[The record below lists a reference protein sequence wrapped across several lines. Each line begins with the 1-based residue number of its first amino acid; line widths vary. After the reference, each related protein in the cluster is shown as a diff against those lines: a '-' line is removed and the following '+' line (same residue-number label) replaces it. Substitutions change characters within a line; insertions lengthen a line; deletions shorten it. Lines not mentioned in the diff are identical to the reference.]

1 MNEWIIAGVAI
12 GFLAGA
18 VFAWSLVSGR
28 LRKAQYRA
36 VSAEADGEALRR
48 ERDADRQEIASLR
61 EKLETEQRAR
71 AVAETSL
78 ETERKNL
85 QEQQRLLGEAQAK
98 LTETFKALSGDVLAA
113 QSQSFLQ
120 LAQQRFGTLRAEAE
134 GDLAARHKAIEALV
148 GPLGESLKAYGEL
161 IREME
166 KSRQM
171 AYGGLETELK
181 SLMAANESLQ
191 REAGQLAAAL
201 KGGSQVRG
209 RWGEMTLRRVVELAG
224 MSEHCDFAEQQTV
237 QDDNSRLRPDLI
249 VSLPG
254 GRRIAVDAK
263 APLQPFLEAMR
274 ASTEAER
281 RQALA
286 GYGRAVRA
294 FMNQLG
300 GKAYWDQLQPAPDL
314 VVLFLPGDSFFSA
327 ALEQDGTLIED
338 SMQKRVV
345 IATPTTLI
353 ALLHAVAYGWRQEH
367 FAEDAQEI
375 SSRSRELYQRLGAFL
390 ERFAEVGEGLRRAVE
405 QYNRATG
412 SLESR
417 VLPSARR
424 LQELGAASSDS
435 LPEVEPVDEVPRTLG
450 ALQADELRVSGEWEA
465 GSK

>member
-1 MNEWIIAGVAI
+1 MNEWIMVGVAI
-12 GFLAGA
+12 GLLAGA
-18 VFAWSLVSGR
+18 ISAWVFVSRR
-28 LRKAQYRA
+28 LRKAEYRA
-36 VSAEADGEALRR
+36 LGAEADGSALRR
-48 ERDADRQEIASLR
+48 RQDADRQEIAELR
-61 EKLETEQRAR
+61 QKLETEQRAR

-85 QEQQRLLGEAQAK
+85 QEQHRLLGEAQAK

-120 LAQQRFGTLRAEAE
+120 LAQQRFGILRAEAE
-134 GDLAARHKAIEALV
+134 GDLAARHQAIEALV

-171 AYGGLETELK
+171 AYGGLESELK
-181 SLMAANESLQ
+181 SLMAANQSLQ
-191 REAGQLAAAL
+191 REAGQLTAAL
-201 KGGSQVRG
+201 KGGSQTRG
-209 RWGEMTLRRVVELAG
+209 RWGEMTLRRAVELAG
-224 MSEHCDFAEQQTV
+224 MSAHCDFAEQETIR
-237 QDDNSRLRPDLI
+237 DENERLRPDLI
-249 VSLPG
+249 VYLPA

-263 APLQPFLEAMR
+263 APLQPFLEAM
-274 ASTEAER
+274 AAATEADR
-281 RQALA
+281 RLALV

-300 GKAYWDQLQPAPDL
+300 SKAYWDQLQPAPDL

-327 ALEQDGTLIED
+327 ALEQDRTLIED
-338 SMQKRVV
+338 SLQKRVV

-367 FAEDAQEI
+367 LAEDAQKI
-375 SSRSRELYQRLGAFL
+375 SSQSKELYQRLRAFL
-390 ERFAEVGEGLRRAVE
+390 ERFGEVGEGLRRAVE

-424 LQELGAASSDS
+424 LQELGAASNDG
-435 LPEVEPVDEVPRTLG
+435 LPEIAPLDEVPRTFG
-450 ALQADELRVSGEWEA
+450 APGADE
-465 GSK
+465 

>member
-1 MNEWIIAGVAI
+1 MNGWVIAGIAI
-12 GFLAGA
+12 GFVAGA
-18 VFAWSLVSGR
+18 VFAWALVWRR
-28 LRKAQYRA
+28 LRELEYRA
-36 VSAEADGEALRR
+36 LGAEANGEALRR
-48 ERDADRQEIASLR
+48 QQDNDSREVSGLRQ
-61 EKLETEQRAR
+61 KLEAEQRAR
-71 AVAETSL
+71 VMAETSL
-78 ETERKNL
+78 EAERTHLK
-85 QEQQRLLGEAQAK
+85 EQKHLLEQAQAK
-98 LTETFKALSGDVLAA
+98 LVETFKALSGDVLAA
-113 QSQSFLQ
+113 QSQSLLQ

-134 GDLAARHKAIEALV
+134 GDLAARHQAIEALV
-148 GPLGESLKAYGEL
+148 GPLNESLNRYGEL
-161 IREME
+161 VRDIEN
-166 KSRQM
+166 SRQT
-171 AYGGLETELK
+171 AYGGLETGLK

-191 REAGQLAAAL
+191 REAAQLSAAL

-224 MSEHCDFAEQQTV
+224 MSEHCDFAEQQTM
-237 QDDNSRLRPDLI
+237 QDENGRLRPDLI

-263 APLQPFLEAMR
+263 APLQPFLEAVR
-274 ASTEAER
+274 ATTDDGR
-281 RQALA
+281 RQALG

-294 FMNQLG
+294 FMNQLAA
-300 GKAYWDQLQPAPDL
+300 KAYWDQLQPSPDL

-327 ALEQDGTLIED
+327 ALEQDRALIED
-338 SMQKRVV
+338 GMEKRVV

-367 FAEDAQEI
+367 FAEDAEEI
-375 SSRSRELYQRLGAFL
+375 SSRSKELYQRLRTFL

-405 QYNRATG
+405 HYNRATA

-435 LPEVEPVDEVPRTLG
+435 LSEIQPVDEVPRTLG
-450 ALQADELRVSGEWEA
+450 APEADDLRVLDDWEA

>member
-1 MNEWIIAGVAI
+1 MGVAI

-18 VFAWSLVSGR
+18 ASTWILTSGR
-28 LRKAQYRA
+28 LRKAEYRA
-36 VSAEADGEALRR
+36 FGAEAEGEVLGR
-48 ERDADRQEIASLR
+48 ERGADRQEIAGLR
-61 EKLETEQRAR
+61 QKLETEQRAR

-113 QSQSFLQ
+113 QSHSFLQ
-120 LAQQRFGTLRAEAE
+120 LAQQNFGTLRAEAE

-148 GPLGESLKAYGEL
+148 GPLGESLKTYGEL

-171 AYGGLETELK
+171 AYGGLESELK

-209 RWGEMTLRRVVELAG
+209 RWGELTLRRVVELGG
-224 MSEHCDFAEQQTV
+224 MSEHCDFAEQQTM
-237 QDDNSRLRPDLI
+237 QDENGRLRPDLI

-263 APLQPFLEAMR
+263 APLQPLLEAMH
-274 ASTEAER
+274 ATTDADR
-281 RQALA
+281 RHALE
-286 GYGRAVRA
+286 GYGRAVRG

-300 GKAYWDQLQPAPDL
+300 AKAYWDQLQPAPDL
-314 VVLFLPGDSFFSA
+314 VVLFLPGDAFFSA
-327 ALEQDGTLIED
+327 ALEQDRTLIED
-338 SMQKRVV
+338 SMEKRVV

-367 FAEDAQEI
+367 FAEEAQEI
-375 SSRSRELYQRLGAFL
+375 GSRSKELYQRLRVFL

-435 LPEVEPVDEVPRTLG
+435 LPQVEPVDEAPRTLG
-450 ALQADELRVSGEWEA
+450 VPEADELRASDGWEG